1 MTHAFKLRVLPIY
14 CYVYTAS
21 CYLSLLKLEECIK
34 LLSWPMPSSRE
45 YYLFYCPYVYCPALL
60 SPYYSLFLNW
70 KNVLNFFHGPCLWVE
85 SITNLLP
92 VYVLSCFIVSWLLSL
107 LKLEECSKLLS
118 WPMPLSWEYYI
129 FTALRYYLQLSSL
142 LKLEECIKLLSW
154 PMPLSWEY
162 QLSADQLLL
171 SLATSLFLNWK
182 NVLNFFHGPSL

>member
-1 MTHAFKLRVLPIY
+1 MSWEYYPNSYGSAFTALFPPELKERIKLLSGPCLWFKVLY
-14 CYVYTAS
+14 CYRPLFTIVILLS
-21 CYLSLLKLEECIK
+21 CFFSLLKLKECI
-34 LLSWPMPSSRE
+34 
-45 YYLFYCPYVYCPALL
+45 
-60 SPYYSLFLNW
+60 
-70 KNVLNFFHGPCLWVE
+70 
-85 SITNLLP
+85 
-92 VYVLSCFIVSWLLSL
+92 
-107 LKLEECSKLLS
+107 KLLS